1 MALDSAFLAA
11 SDLDLLAARNQ
22 MAVSLG
28 FHFVFAALGVGFPL
42 ITLLAHRRGLR
53 QGDPDALILAHR
65 WSKVM
70 AVLFAEGA
78 VSGTILSFEMGM
90 LWPGLVGTYGDVIG
104 LPSPSRG
111 FPSSRRRS
119 SSPYTS
125 TGGNG
130 CRPNGT
136 TGRCTRSSSPQA
148 DRSAMT

>member
-28 FHFVFAALGVGFPL
+28 FHIVFAALGVGFPL

-70 AVLFAEGA
+70 AVLFAVGA
-78 VSGTILSFEMGM
+78 VSGTI
-90 LWPGLVGTYGDVIG
+90 
-104 LPSPSRG
+104 
-111 FPSSRRRS
+111 PSSRRRS
-119 SSPYTS
+119 PSPYTS
-125 TGGNG
+125 TGGTDAG
-130 CRPNGT
+130 QMALPVVVPDRACRRLIEAP
-136 TGRCTRSSSPQA
+136 
-148 DRSAMT
+148 

>member
-11 SDLDLLAARNQ
+11 SDLDLLDARNR

-70 AVLFAEGA
+70 AVLFAVGA

-90 LWPGLVGTYGDVIG
+90 LWPGLMGTYGDVIG
-104 LPSPSRG
+104 LPFTLERVSFFTEAIFIAIYLDGWKRMPAKWHY
-111 FPSSRRRS
+111 RS
-119 SSPYTS
+119 LHPIVVAA
-125 TGGNG
+125 G
-130 CRPNGT
+130 
-136 TGRCTRSSSPQA
+136 
-148 DRSAMT
+148 